1 MRVNPFL
8 DARLH
13 GGQKA
18 FAVQPRRIE
27 KISATSDL
35 GAQHRGDDHSQDKS
49 PPRLQVELVYQDDT
63 ARPDPFRDAPRLL
76 PTFVTQLL
84 GQAMANARESISVET
99 AYGNAAPRLNGAYA
113 PKMALLFDR
122 KS

>member
-1 MRVNPFL
+1 MRVNPVL

-13 GGQKA
+13 GGQKT

-27 KISATSDL
+27 KSSAASDL
-35 GAQHRGDDHSQDKS
+35 GAQHHGDDSSGAKT

-84 GQAMANARESISVET
+84 GQVMPNVRESISVET
-99 AYGNAAPRLNGAYA
+99 AYGRAAPRLDGAYA

>member
-8 DARLH
+8 DVRLH
-13 GGQKA
+13 GGQKT

-27 KISATSDL
+27 KSSIASDL
-35 GAQHRGDDHSQDKS
+35 GAQHHNNDHSQAKT

-63 ARPDPFRDAPRLL
+63 ARTDPFRDAPRLL
-76 PTFVTQLL
+76 PTFAAQLL
-84 GQAMANARESISVET
+84 GQVMPERRESVSVET
-99 AYGNAAPRLNGAYA
+99 AYGRAAPRH
-113 PKMALLFDR
+113 ALLFDR

>member
-13 GGQKA
+13 GGQKT

-27 KISATSDL
+27 KISAASGL
-35 GAQHRGDDHSQDKS
+35 GTQHRSDDHSQAKT

-63 ARPDPFRDAPRLL
+63 ARTDPFRDAPRLL

-84 GQAMANARESISVET
+84 GQVMPKVRESISVET
-99 AYGNAAPRLNGAYA
+99 AYGKAAPRLNGAYA

>member
-8 DARLH
+8 DAKLH
-13 GGQKA
+13 GGQNA

-27 KISATSDL
+27 KSSAASDL
-35 GAQHRGDDHSQDKS
+35 GAQHHGDDPSQTKT

-63 ARPDPFRDAPRLL
+63 ARPDPFRDTPRLL

-84 GQAMANARESISVET
+84 GQVMPNVRESISVET
-99 AYGNAAPRLNGAYA
+99 AYGKAAPHLNGAYA

>member
-13 GGQKA
+13 GGPKT
-18 FAVQPRRIE
+18 FAIQPRRIE
-27 KISATSDL
+27 KSSASSGL
-35 GAQHRGDDHSQDKS
+35 GAQHQGDGHSQS
-49 PPRLQVELVYQDDT
+49 QTPPRLQVELVYQDDT
-63 ARPDPFRDAPRLL
+63 ARTDPFRDAPRLV

-84 GQAMANARESISVET
+84 GQVMPERRESVSVET
-99 AYGNAAPRLNGAYA
+99 AYGKAAPRQ
-113 PKMALLFDR
+113 ALVFDR

>member
-13 GGQKA
+13 GGQKT

-27 KISATSDL
+27 KSSASSGL
-35 GAQHRGDDHSQDKS
+35 GAQQHEGGHAQSKT
-49 PPRLQVELVYQDDT
+49 PPRLQVELVCQDDT
-63 ARPDPFRDAPRLL
+63 AGHDPFWDAPRLV
-76 PTFVTQLL
+76 PTFVAQLL
-84 GQAMANARESISVET
+84 GQVMPERRECVSVET
-99 AYGNAAPRLNGAYA
+99 AYGKAVPRQ
-113 PKMALLFDR
+113 ALVFDR